1 MEQYWNDLQVNYE
14 RINIEVSKSDHPYF
28 TDREYEK
35 QQTSTVY
42 ESIKALINQ
51 QYQLRFMKTG
61 SFSTGEQTTVQDRF
75 PVTPSM

>member
-14 RINIEVSKSDHPYF
+14 RINMEVSKSDHPYF